1 MNSIITKAVFPVAG
15 LGTRF
20 LPATKASPK
29 EMLPVVDKPLIQYAV
44 EEAVAAGI
52 TELVFITGRSKR
64 AIEDHFDK
72 AFEVESELTSRG
84 KHAMLAMVRDVVPS
98 HVKCIYVRQQEAL
111 GLGHAVLCAQP
122 VVGDQPFAVMLADD
136 LIDAKPPVMKQMVDV
151 YRRERCSL
159 LGVQQIA
166 RAETRQYGIVKP
178 GRREGNLHP
187 VLAIVEKPVAAK
199 APSLLGV
206 VGRYILSPRIF
217 HHLQTIKPGAGGEIQ
232 LTDGIAALLREE
244 RVLAHQF
251 AGVRYDC
258 GSKLGY
264 LKANVAYGLKH
275 PEVAREFA
283 RHLSTLRRQ
292 GAAVKRRKPG

>member
-1 MNSIITKAVFPVAG
+1 MTNVITKAVFPVAG

-72 AFEVESELTSRG
+72 AFEVESELATRG
-84 KHAMLAMVRDVVPS
+84 KHAMLAMVRDVVPR
-98 HVKCIYVRQQEAL
+98 HVSCIYVRQQQAL

-122 VVGDQPFAVMLADD
+122 VIGEQPFAVMLADD

-151 YRRERCSL
+151 YRREQCSL

-166 RAETRQYGIVKP
+166 RAESVQYGIVKA
-178 GRREGNLHP
+178 GRREGDLYP
-187 VLAIVEKPVAAK
+187 VTGIVEKPQPAK
-199 APSLLGV
+199 APSRLGV

-217 HHLQTIKPGAGGEIQ
+217 HHLRKVKAGAGGEIQ
-232 LTDGIAALLREE
+232 LTDGIAGLLRDE

-251 AGVRYDC
+251 TGVRYDC

-264 LKANVAYGLKH
+264 LKANIAFGLKH
-275 PEVAREFA
+275 PEVARDFA
-283 RHLSTLRRQ
+283 RHLASLQR
-292 GAAVKRRKPG
+292 